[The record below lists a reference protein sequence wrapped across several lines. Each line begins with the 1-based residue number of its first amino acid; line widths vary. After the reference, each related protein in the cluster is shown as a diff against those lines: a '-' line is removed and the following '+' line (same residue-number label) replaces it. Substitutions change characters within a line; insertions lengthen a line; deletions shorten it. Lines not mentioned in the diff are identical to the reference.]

1 MLNKCIFG
9 GRLTKE
15 PEMRR
20 TPSGIAVTTFTIAVD
35 EDRRSD
41 SGEKEAQFI
50 ECVAWRATAEF
61 VANSMHRGSLV
72 MVVGRLQFRSWTDR
86 DGNKRK
92 TAEINVEN
100 IYFGESRAS
109 TPGAYPAAA
118 ATAAPTSTAGT
129 ADYTLMTDD
138 PSELPF

>member
-61 VANSMHRGSLV
+61 VANSMHKGSLV

-100 IYFGESRAS
+100 IYFGESRSA
-109 TPGAYPAAA
+109 TAGAYPAAA
-118 ATAAPTSTAGT
+118 TQASQTAEAGVS
-129 ADYTLMTDD
+129 DYSLLTDNTD
-138 PSELPF
+138 ELPF

>member
-50 ECVAWRATAEF
+50 ECVAWRGTAEF
-61 VANSMHRGSLV
+61 VANSIHKGSIV
-72 MVVGRLQFRSWTDR
+72 MVVGRLQFRSW
-86 DGNKRK
+86 K

-109 TPGAYPAAA
+109 TTGAYPAAA

>member
-20 TPSGIAVTTFTIAVD
+20 TPSGIAVTSFTLAVD

-50 ECVAWRATAEF
+50 ECVAWRSTAEF
-61 VANSMHRGSLV
+61 IANSMHRGNLV
-72 MVVGRLQFRSWTDR
+72 MVVGRLQFRTWTDR

-109 TPGAYPAAA
+109 AAGAHHASAEASAQPSA
-118 ATAAPTSTAGT
+118 SGT
-129 ADYTLMTDD
+129 GDYSLLTDD

>member
-20 TPSGIAVTTFTIAVD
+20 TPSGIAVTSFTLAVD

-50 ECVAWRATAEF
+50 ECVAWRSTAEF
-61 VANSMHRGSLV
+61 IANSMHRGNLV
-72 MVVGRLQFRSWTDR
+72 MVVGRLQFRTWTDR

-100 IYFGESRAS
+100 IYFGESRS
-109 TPGAYPAAA
+109 NTTGAYPASA
-118 ATAAPTSTAGT
+118 ATAPPTNATGA
-129 ADYTLMTDD
+129 ADYALLPDD

>member
-50 ECVAWRATAEF
+50 ECVAWRSTAEF
-61 VANSMHRGSLV
+61 IANSMHGGSLV

-92 TAEINVEN
+92 PAEINVEN
-100 IYFGESRAS
+100 IYFGESRS
-109 TPGAYPAAA
+109 NPPGAYPAAS
-118 ATAAPTSTAGT
+118 ATASPTSATGAT
-129 ADYTLMTDD
+129 DYALLPDD

>member
-20 TPSGIAVTTFTIAVD
+20 TPSGIAVTSFTLAVD

-50 ECVAWRATAEF
+50 ECVAWRSTAEF
-61 VANSMHRGSLV
+61 IANSMHRGNLV
-72 MVVGRLQFRSWTDR
+72 MVVGRLQFRTWTDR

-109 TPGAYPAAA
+109 ASGAYPASNG
-118 ATAAPTSTAGT
+118 TAAPAASNGAS
-129 ADYTLMTDD
+129 DYSLLTDD